1 MKVNKQ
7 FPAYHKGEKETAD
20 PATNLVAD
28 YIARC
33 AISRAAISRSTGIS
47 EGILRR
53 CLVRRGRS
61 LRANELLELCV
72 FLGKNPM
79 DFWAGRPG
87 V

>member
-1 MKVNKQ
+1 MKVNRQ
-7 FPAYHKGEKETAD
+7 FPAHRKGEKENAD

-28 YIARC
+28 YIARY

-53 CLVRRGRS
+53 CLVQRERS

-72 FLGKNPM
+72 FLEKNPM
-79 DFWAGRPG
+79 DFWKGQLG
-87 V
+87 E